1 MKTRIIIPARLKST
15 RFPNKLIQLI
25 NNISLIEHICIRAK
39 KIPCYSVIVA
49 TDDIKIKSLVEQ
61 HGIDV
66 WFSKKKYLNGT
77 HRIASLCKEYR
88 FNKNDN
94 IINIQGDEF
103 NFPLKG
109 VKDLITKLSSSKS
122 KGIFTLISKSRS
134 KKIFHNPDYV
144 KVLIDNKDDALCFS
158 RSPVPFDGAGD
169 HFIHIGIY
177 GYKASMLFNYLN
189 FDKSPYEVYEN
200 LEQLRFIWNKIPIHC
215 IKVKVNNSISINSLN
230 DLKLAK
236 ETIK

>member
-66 WFSKKKYLNGT
+66 WFSKKKFLNGT
-77 HRIASLCKEYR
+77 HRIAYLCKEYG

-94 IINIQGDEF
+94 I
-103 NFPLKG
+103 
-109 VKDLITKLSSSKS
+109 
-122 KGIFTLISKSRS
+122 
-134 KKIFHNPDYV
+134 
-144 KVLIDNKDDALCFS
+144 
-158 RSPVPFDGAGD
+158 
-169 HFIHIGIY
+169 
-177 GYKASMLFNYLN
+177 
-189 FDKSPYEVYEN
+189 
-200 LEQLRFIWNKIPIHC
+200 
-215 IKVKVNNSISINSLN
+215 KVKILEINDVVVVFPCEPVTAIFLI
-230 DLKLAK
+230 K
-236 ETIK
+236 ETICPNISPLE

>member
-1 MKTRIIIPARLKST
+1 MRTRIIIPARLKST

-61 HGIDV
+61 HGIEV
-66 WFSKKKYLNGT
+66 WFSKKKFLNGT
-77 HRIASLCKEYR
+77 HRIACLCKEYG

-103 NFPLKG
+103 NFSLKG

-134 KKIFHNPDYV
+134 KEIFHNPDHV
-144 KVLIDNKDDALCFS
+144 KVLIDKKGDALFFS
-158 RSPVPFDGAGD
+158 RSPVPFNGSDD

-177 GYKASMLFNYLN
+177 GYKVSMLYSYLN
-189 FDKSPYEVYEN
+189 FDKSPYEAYEN
-200 LEQLRFIWNKIPIHC
+200 LEQLRFIWNKTPIHC
-215 IKVKVNNSISINSLN
+215 IKIKVNNSISINSVN

-236 ETIK
+236 ETFK

>member
-66 WFSKKKYLNGT
+66 WFSKKKFLNGT
-77 HRIASLCKEYR
+77 HRIACLCKEYG

-103 NFPLKG
+103 NFSLKG

-134 KKIFHNPDYV
+134 KDIFHNPDHV
-144 KVLIDNKDDALCFS
+144 KVLIDKKGDALCFS
-158 RSPVPFDGAGD
+158 RSPVTFNGSDD

-177 GYKASMLFNYLN
+177 GYKVSMLYNYLN
-189 FDKSPYEVYEN
+189 FDKSPYEAYEN
-200 LEQLRFIWNKIPIHC
+200 LEQLRFIWNKTPIHC
-215 IKVKVNNSISINSLN
+215 IKIKVNNSISINSVN

-236 ETIK
+236 ETFK

>member
-1 MKTRIIIPARLKST
+1 M
-15 RFPNKLIQLI
+15 
-25 NNISLIEHICIRAK
+25 
-39 KIPCYSVIVA
+39 
-49 TDDIKIKSLVEQ
+49 
-61 HGIDV
+61 
-66 WFSKKKYLNGT
+66 
-77 HRIASLCKEYR
+77 
-88 FNKNDN
+88 
-94 IINIQGDEF
+94 
-103 NFPLKG
+103 KG

>member
-66 WFSKKKYLNGT
+66 WFSKKKFLNGT
-77 HRIASLCKEYR
+77 HRIACLCKEYG

-103 NFPLKG
+103 NFSLKG

-134 KKIFHNPDYV
+134 KEIFHNPDHV
-144 KVLIDNKDDALCFS
+144 KVLIDKKGDALCFS
-158 RSPVPFDGAGD
+158 RSPVPFSGSDD

-177 GYKASMLFNYLN
+177 GYKVSMLYSYLN
-189 FDKSPYEVYEN
+189 FDKSPYEAYEN
-200 LEQLRFIWNKIPIHC
+200 LEQLRFIWNKTPIHC
-215 IKVKVNNSISINSLN
+215 IKIKVNNSISINSVN

-236 ETIK
+236 ETFK

>member
-25 NNISLIEHICIRAK
+25 NGVSLIEHICIRAK
-39 KIPCYSVIVA
+39 KLPYDSIIVA
-49 TDDIKIKSLVEQ
+49 TDDAKIKSLVEG

-77 HRIASLCKEYR
+77 HRIAYLCKDLK

-109 VKDLITKLSSSKS
+109 VKDINSKLSSLKDKCMFTLIYRSKS
-122 KGIFTLISKSRS
+122 KRHFLS
-134 KKIFHNPDYV
+134 PDSV
-144 KVLIDNKDDALCFS
+144 KVLIDNKNNALYFS
-158 RSPVPFDGAGD
+158 RSQIPYDSAHS
-169 HFIHIGIY
+169 HFQHIGIY
-177 GYKASMLFNYLN
+177 GYKVSMLHEYLK
-189 FDKSPYEVYEN
+189 FKKSPYELHEN
-200 LEQLRFIWNKIPIHC
+200 LEQLRFLWNEIPIHC
-215 IKVKVNNSISINSLN
+215 IKININNSISINSVN
-230 DLKLAK
+230 DLRLAK
-236 ETIK
+236 EIFK

>member
-66 WFSKKKYLNGT
+66 WFSKKKFLNGT
-77 HRIASLCKEYR
+77 HRIACLCKEYG

-103 NFPLKG
+103 NFSLKG

-134 KKIFHNPDYV
+134 KEIFRNPDHV
-144 KVLIDNKDDALCFS
+144 KVLIE
-158 RSPVPFDGAGD
+158 RIRV
-169 HFIHIGIY
+169 
-177 GYKASMLFNYLN
+177 
-189 FDKSPYEVYEN
+189 
-200 LEQLRFIWNKIPIHC
+200 QLRK
-215 IKVKVNNSISINSLN
+215 KESNNSIEDNKSLIVHGR
-230 DLKLAK
+230 LKLDPSQLECEWNGKPLPDKLTTTEFLIVKELAK
-236 ETIK
+236 RPGNIKERAQLMEKKE